1 MADFTDTI
9 LAWPDEGAISTTP
22 GFAPVAVAFSR
33 FLAFLPTL
41 IDAEHDLGDYTGQD
55 PAVDAWIS
63 AAEAARK
70 ETLLRIDAVLE
81 RDAGHPGDMSLRRV
95 AQLYR
100 RVMLSD
106 SADEVSCLRHYAS
119 HRRDAFLLP
128 ESGRAALRV
137 NRLILAALGQL
148 EAYLAIDDCT
158 ADELET
164 TIIPDADYAVLPAA

>member
-22 GFAPVAVAFSR
+22 GFTPVAVAFSR
-33 FLAFLPTL
+33 FLGFLPTL
-41 IDAEHDLGDYTGQD
+41 IDAERDLGDYTGQD

-81 RDAGHPGDMSLRRV
+81 RDAGHPGDMSLHTV

-106 SADEVSCLRHYAS
+106 SADEVSWLRRQAS
-119 HRRDAFLLP
+119 RRGACLLP

-137 NRLILAALGQL
+137 NRLILAGLGQL